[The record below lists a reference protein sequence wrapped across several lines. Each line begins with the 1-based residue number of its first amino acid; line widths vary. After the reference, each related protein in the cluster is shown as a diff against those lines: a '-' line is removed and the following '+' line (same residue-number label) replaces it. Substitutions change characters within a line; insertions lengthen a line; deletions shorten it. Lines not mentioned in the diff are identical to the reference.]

1 MRLRIVVA
9 GSSGFLGTHLTDEL
23 VRRGHAVT
31 ALIRRPTS
39 APDESSWDPYAG
51 TIDSAVIEAADV
63 VVNLAGSP
71 TLGNPHSKKWAR
83 NLRESRVTT
92 TRVLAEAIAASDRK
106 PAFLAGNAIAWYGD
120 HGDEVLTEES
130 ESRGDSF
137 MTQVTREWQDAAGP
151 AVDAGARV
159 CFLRTSPLMDRR
171 SAPLKQLRLLTKLG
185 LATRLGDGQ
194 QRMAMISLRDW
205 LGGVSH
211 LAEHDSVSGPVNLCC
226 PETPTNRRVHP
237 GPGRGPGPQGVPGRT
252 EVRDQARRG
261 ATCPGGAGLHQPPAG
276 GARGQRLH
284 LPRPRGARRADLR
297 AALRPAPPRRPATCR
312 RPGGT

>member
-1 MRLRIVVA
+1 M
-9 GSSGFLGTHLTDEL
+9 
-23 VRRGHAVT
+23 
-31 ALIRRPTS
+31 
-39 APDESSWDPYAG
+39 
-51 TIDSAVIEAADV
+51 IEAADV

-120 HGDEVLTEES
+120 HGDEVS
-130 ESRGDSF
+130 PRSPRARGDSF

-211 LAEHDSVSGPVNLCC
+211 LVEHDSVAGPVNLAA
-226 PETPTNRRVHP
+226 PRRRPTGSSRRP
-237 GPGRGPGPQGVPGRT
+237 WPRSWT
-252 EVRDQARRG
+252 ARRSWSHRSSRSSL
-261 ATCPGGAGLHQPPAG
+261 APG
-276 GARGQRLH
+276 H
-284 LPRPRGARRADLR
+284 LPRRRWAPSTSVRRCSRRA
-297 AALRPAPPRRPATCR
+297 ATPSATARCT
-312 RPGGT
+312 PC